1 MLEKVTLGAHYFRIA
16 ILLRESI
23 FLNGIL
29 TNAEVWYGVSTTQ
42 VSQLEAVDRLLLRKI
57 LGTPLSTP
65 VEGIQLELGVLS
77 INTIIKA
84 RRINYLHNLL
94 KSGENEMIVKFFLAQ
109 WYQPVKLDWTE
120 QVKQDLSD
128 FKINLSFE
136 EMKAKSKMAFK
147 KYVKTKALEYEFSR
161 LMGVKQSH
169 SKMDNLSY
177 SKLEIQEYF
186 KLENMSTN
194 GAKTL
199 FQYRTRMAKYG
210 ENFRGPDGP
219 IICPLCGGHLDN
231 QVMGFDNCKVLRD
244 NINMEGRYQDIFTK
258 YIPAKL
264 VNTLL
269 NIDKFREEKC

>member
-1 MLEKVTLGAHYFRIA
+1 M
-16 ILLRESI
+16 
-23 FLNGIL
+23 
-29 TNAEVWYGVSTTQ
+29 
-42 VSQLEAVDRLLLRKI
+42 
-57 LGTPLSTP
+57 
-65 VEGIQLELGVLS
+65 EGIQLELGVLS

-94 KSGENEMIVKFFLAQ
+94 KSGENEMIVKKFLAQ

-136 EMKAKSKMAFK
+136 EMKAKSKMSFK

-210 ENFRGPDGP
+210 ANFSRPRRSYNLSIMWGPSGQP
-219 IICPLCGGHLDN
+219 SHGI
-231 QVMGFDNCKVLRD
+231 
-244 NINMEGRYQDIFTK
+244 
-258 YIPAKL
+258 
-264 VNTLL
+264 
-269 NIDKFREEKC
+269 